1 MIKKLIFLF
10 IFYLF
15 MSEHFAM
22 AEKKSLSN
30 YLWENRLLI
39 ISFEKGDNEVKNS
52 TNEYIKKNQCQFDDR
67 NLKVIF
73 FENYKN
79 SNYQSPSY
87 ITGNTGNYGFWLV
100 GYDGGVKL
108 FSKDISIL
116 KDIFSTIDSM
126 PMRKDE
132 ISSKSSKCN

>member
-15 MSEHFAM
+15 LNTKLAM

-87 ITGNTGNYGFWLV
+87 ITGNYGFWLV

-108 FSKDISIL
+108 FSKEISIL
-116 KDIFSTIDSM
+116 KNIFSTIDSM
-126 PMRKDE
+126 PMRKNEMIND
-132 ISSKSSKCN
+132 KC

>member
-15 MSEHFAM
+15 LNTKLAM

-39 ISFEKGDNEVKNS
+39 ISLEKGNIE
-52 TNEYIKKNQCQFDDR
+52 IKKFTEEFIQKKQCEFDDR

-79 SNYQSPSY
+79 SNYQSPLY
-87 ITGNTGNYGFWLV
+87 ITGNFGFWLV

-108 FSKDISIL
+108 FSKDASIL
-116 KDIFSTIDSM
+116 KNIFSTIDSM

-132 ISSKSSKCN
+132 MSSKSIQCN

>member
-15 MSEHFAM
+15 MSVNFAM
-22 AEKKSLSN
+22 AAKKSLSN

-39 ISFEKGDNEVKNS
+39 ISFEKGDNKVKNS

-87 ITGNTGNYGFWLV
+87 ITGNYGFWLV

-116 KDIFSTIDSM
+116 KNIFSTIDSM

-132 ISSKSSKCN
+132 MSSKSRKCD

>member
-1 MIKKLIFLF
+1 MFKKFTFLI

-15 MSEHFAM
+15 MGNNFVM

-30 YLWENRLLI
+30 YLWENRLFI
-39 ISFEKGDNEVKNS
+39 ISYKKGNTDIKNS
-52 TNEYIKKNQCQFDDR
+52 IEKLIQKNQCEFDDR

-79 SNYQSPSY
+79 SNYQTPSY
-87 ITGNTGNYGFWLV
+87 VNNKFGFWLV

-108 FSKDISIL
+108 FSKDAIIIEN
-116 KDIFSTIDSM
+116 IFSTIDSM

-132 ISSKSSKCN
+132 MSSKISKCN

>member
-15 MSEHFAM
+15 MSVNFAM

-79 SNYQSPSY
+79 SNYQTPSY
-87 ITGNTGNYGFWLV
+87 VKNKFGFWLV
-100 GYDGGVKL
+100 GYDGGLKL

-116 KDIFSTIDSM
+116 NNIFSTIDSM
-126 PMRKDE
+126 PMRKNE
-132 ISSKSSKCN
+132 MSSKTSKCN

>member
-1 MIKKLIFLF
+1 
-10 IFYLF
+10 
-15 MSEHFAM
+15 MSVNFAM

-73 FENYKN
+73 LK
-79 SNYQSPSY
+79 
-87 ITGNTGNYGFWLV
+87 IIKILII
-100 GYDGGVKL
+100 KL
-108 FSKDISIL
+108 HHMLIINLDFG
-116 KDIFSTIDSM
+116 
-126 PMRKDE
+126 
-132 ISSKSSKCN
+132 

>member
-1 MIKKLIFLF
+1 MIKKLKFLL

-15 MSEHFAM
+15 MSVNFAM

-30 YLWENRLLI
+30 YMWENRLLI
-39 ISFEKGDNEVKNS
+39 ISFEKGDNEIKNS

-87 ITGNTGNYGFWLV
+87 VIGNFGFWLV
-100 GYDGGVKL
+100 GYDGGLKL

-116 KDIFSTIDSM
+116 NNIFSTIDSM
-126 PMRKDE
+126 PLRKNE
-132 ISSKSSKCN
+132 MSSKKSKCN

>member
-1 MIKKLIFLF
+1 MVKKLKFLLF
-10 IFYLF
+10 FYFL
-15 MSEHFAM
+15 MSVNFAM

-39 ISFEKGDNEVKNS
+39 ISYKKGNTDIKNS
-52 TNEYIKKNQCQFDDR
+52 IKKLIQKNQCEFDDR

-79 SNYQSPSY
+79 SNYQTPSY
-87 ITGNTGNYGFWLV
+87 VNNKFGFWLV

-108 FSKDISIL
+108 FSKDAIIIEN
-116 KDIFSTIDSM
+116 IFSTIDSM

-132 ISSKSSKCN
+132 MSSKSSKCN

>member
-15 MSEHFAM
+15 LNTNLAM

-39 ISFEKGDNEVKNS
+39 ISLETGNVEIKNF
-52 TNEYIKKNQCQFDDR
+52 TEEFIQKNQCEFDDR

-87 ITGNTGNYGFWLV
+87 IIGNFGFWLV

-108 FSKDISIL
+108 FSKDASIL
-116 KDIFSTIDSM
+116 KNIFSTIDSM

-132 ISSKSSKCN
+132 MSSKSIQCN

>member
-15 MSEHFAM
+15 MSVNFAM

-39 ISFEKGDNEVKNS
+39 ISFVKGDNEVKNS

-79 SNYQSPSY
+79 SNYQTPSY
-87 ITGNTGNYGFWLV
+87 VNNKFGFWLV
-100 GYDGGVKL
+100 GYDSGVKL

-116 KDIFSTIDSM
+116 KNIFNTIDSM
-126 PMRKDE
+126 PMRKNE
-132 ISSKSSKCN
+132 MSSKTSKCN

>member
-15 MSEHFAM
+15 MSFNFAM

-39 ISFEKGDNEVKNS
+39 ISFEKGDNEVKNF

-87 ITGNTGNYGFWLV
+87 VIGNFGFWLV

-108 FSKDISIL
+108 FSKDASIL
-116 KDIFSTIDSM
+116 KNIFSTIDSM

-132 ISSKSSKCN
+132 MSSKNIQCN

>member
-1 MIKKLIFLF
+1 MIIVFVITKV
-10 IFYLF
+10 
-15 MSEHFAM
+15 
-22 AEKKSLSN
+22 KSLSN

-39 ISFEKGDNEVKNS
+39 ISLEKGNVEIKNF
-52 TNEYIKKNQCQFDDR
+52 TEEFIQKNQCEFDDR

-87 ITGNTGNYGFWLV
+87 IIGNFGFWLV

-108 FSKDISIL
+108 FSKDASIL
-116 KDIFSTIDSM
+116 KNIFSTIDSM

-132 ISSKSSKCN
+132 MSSKSIQCN

>member
-15 MSEHFAM
+15 LNTKLAM

-39 ISFEKGDNEVKNS
+39 ISLEKGNIEIKNF
-52 TNEYIKKNQCQFDDR
+52 TEEFIQKNQCEFDDR

-79 SNYQSPSY
+79 SDYQSPSY
-87 ITGNTGNYGFWLV
+87 ITGNFGFWLV

-108 FSKDISIL
+108 FSKDASIL
-116 KDIFSTIDSM
+116 KNIFSTIDSM

-132 ISSKSSKCN
+132 MSSKSIQCN

>member
-1 MIKKLIFLF
+1 MIKKLKFLL

-15 MSEHFAM
+15 MSVNFAM

-39 ISFEKGDNEVKNS
+39 ISFEKGDNEIKNS

-87 ITGNTGNYGFWLV
+87 VIGNFGFWLV
-100 GYDGGVKL
+100 GYDGGLKL
-108 FSKDISIL
+108 FSKDLSIL
-116 KDIFSTIDSM
+116 NNIFSTIESM
-126 PMRKDE
+126 PMRKNE
-132 ISSKSSKCN
+132 ISSKKSKCN

>member
-1 MIKKLIFLF
+1 MIKKLKFLI

-15 MSEHFAM
+15 MSTNFAM

-30 YLWENRLLI
+30 YLWENRLLL
-39 ISFEKGDNEVKNS
+39 ISLEGGNIKTKNS
-52 TNEYIKKNQCQFDDR
+52 TKKFVRKNQCEFDDR

-73 FENYKN
+73 FENNKN
-79 SNYQSPSY
+79 FNYQTPSY
-87 ITGNTGNYGFWLV
+87 VNNNFGYWLV

-108 FSKDISIL
+108 FSKDASIL
-116 KDIFSTIDSM
+116 KNIFSTIDSM

-132 ISSKSSKCN
+132 MSSKSGQCN

>member
-15 MSEHFAM
+15 MSVNFAM
-22 AEKKSLSN
+22 AEKKSLSD

-67 NLKVIF
+67 NLKLIF

-79 SNYQSPSY
+79 SNYQTPSY
-87 ITGNTGNYGFWLV
+87 VNNKFGFWLV
-100 GYDGGVKL
+100 GYDSGVKL
-108 FSKDISIL
+108 FSKEISIL
-116 KDIFSTIDSM
+116 KNIFSTIDSM
-126 PMRKDE
+126 PMRKNE
-132 ISSKSSKCN
+132 MSSKTSKCN

>member
-15 MSEHFAM
+15 LNTNLAM

-39 ISFEKGDNEVKNS
+39 ISLEKGNIEIKNF
-52 TNEYIKKNQCQFDDR
+52 TEEFIQKKQCEFDDR

-79 SNYQSPSY
+79 SDYQSPSY
-87 ITGNTGNYGFWLV
+87 ITGNFGFWLV

-108 FSKDISIL
+108 FSKDASIL
-116 KDIFSTIDSM
+116 KNIFSTIDSM

-132 ISSKSSKCN
+132 MSSKSIQCN

>member
-15 MSEHFAM
+15 MSVNFAM

-39 ISFEKGDNEVKNS
+39 ISFEKGNNEVKNS
-52 TNEYIKKNQCQFDDR
+52 TNEYIRKNQCQFDER
-67 NLKVIF
+67 NLIVIF

-87 ITGNTGNYGFWLV
+87 ITGNFGFWLV

-116 KDIFSTIDSM
+116 KNIFSTIDSM
-126 PMRKDE
+126 PMRKNE
-132 ISSKSSKCN
+132 MLSKSSKCN

>member
-15 MSEHFAM
+15 LNTNLAM

-39 ISFEKGDNEVKNS
+39 ISLEKGNVEIKNF
-52 TNEYIKKNQCQFDDR
+52 TEEFIQKNQCEFDDR

-87 ITGNTGNYGFWLV
+87 ITGNFGFWLV

-108 FSKDISIL
+108 FSKDASIL
-116 KDIFSTIDSM
+116 ENIFSTIDSM

-132 ISSKSSKCN
+132 MSSKNIQCN

>member
-1 MIKKLIFLF
+1 MIKKLKFLL

-15 MSEHFAM
+15 MSVNFAM

-79 SNYQSPSY
+79 SNYQTPSY
-87 ITGNTGNYGFWLV
+87 IKGNFGFWLV

-108 FSKDISIL
+108 FSQDASIL
-116 KDIFSTIDSM
+116 KNIFSTIDRM

-132 ISSKSSKCN
+132 ISSKTGQCN

>member
-15 MSEHFAM
+15 LNTKLAM

-39 ISFEKGDNEVKNS
+39 ISLEKGNIEIKNFI
-52 TNEYIKKNQCQFDDR
+52 EEFIQKNQCEFDDR

-73 FENYKN
+73 LLVDTQENTYFN
-79 SNYQSPSY
+79 FLNRA
-87 ITGNTGNYGFWLV
+87 F
-100 GYDGGVKL
+100 YD
-108 FSKDISIL
+108 FIY
-116 KDIFSTIDSM
+116 FF
-126 PMRKDE
+126 
-132 ISSKSSKCN
+132 

>member
-1 MIKKLIFLF
+1 MIKKLKFLL
-10 IFYLF
+10 IFYFL
-15 MSEHFAM
+15 MSVNFAM

-39 ISFEKGDNEVKNS
+39 ISYKKGNTDIKNS
-52 TNEYIKKNQCQFDDR
+52 IKKLIQKNQCEFDDR

-79 SNYQSPSY
+79 SNYQTPSY
-87 ITGNTGNYGFWLV
+87 VNNKFGFWLV

-108 FSKDISIL
+108 FSKDAIIIEN
-116 KDIFSTIDSM
+116 IFSTIDSM
-126 PMRKDE
+126 PIRKDE

>member
-15 MSEHFAM
+15 LNTKLAM

-39 ISFEKGDNEVKNS
+39 ISLEKGNIEIKNF
-52 TNEYIKKNQCQFDDR
+52 TEEFIQKKQCEFDDR

-87 ITGNTGNYGFWLV
+87 IIGNFGFWLV

-108 FSKDISIL
+108 FSKDASIL
-116 KDIFSTIDSM
+116 KNIFSTIDSM

-132 ISSKSSKCN
+132 MSSKSIQCN

>member
-1 MIKKLIFLF
+1 MVKKLIFLF

-15 MSEHFAM
+15 LNTNLAM
-22 AEKKSLSN
+22 AEKKSFSN
-30 YLWENRLLI
+30 YLWENRLFI
-39 ISFEKGDNEVKNS
+39 ISFKKGDNEIKNFV
-52 TNEYIKKNQCQFDDR
+52 EEFIQKNQCEFDDR

-79 SNYQSPSY
+79 SNYQTPSY
-87 ITGNTGNYGFWLV
+87 VNNKFGFWLV

-108 FSKDISIL
+108 FSQDTSIIEN
-116 KDIFSTIDSM
+116 IFSTIDSM

-132 ISSKSSKCN
+132 MSSKSIQCN

>member
-1 MIKKLIFLF
+1 MIKKSKFLL

-15 MSEHFAM
+15 MSVNFAM

-87 ITGNTGNYGFWLV
+87 ITGNYGFWLV

-108 FSKDISIL
+108 FSKEISIL
-116 KDIFSTIDSM
+116 KNIFSTIDSM
-126 PMRKDE
+126 PMRKNE
-132 ISSKSSKCN
+132 MSSKTSKCN

>member
-15 MSEHFAM
+15 LNTNLAM

-39 ISFEKGDNEVKNS
+39 ISLEKGNIEIKNF
-52 TNEYIKKNQCQFDDR
+52 TEEFIQKNQCEFDDR

-87 ITGNTGNYGFWLV
+87 ITGNFGFWLV

-108 FSKDISIL
+108 FSKDASIL
-116 KDIFSTIDSM
+116 KNIFSTIDSM

-132 ISSKSSKCN
+132 MSSKSIQCN

>member
-1 MIKKLIFLF
+1 MIKKIIFLF

-15 MSEHFAM
+15 LNTNLAM

-39 ISFEKGDNEVKNS
+39 ISLEKGNVEIKNF
-52 TNEYIKKNQCQFDDR
+52 TEEFIQKNQCEFDDR

-79 SNYQSPSY
+79 SDYQSPSY
-87 ITGNTGNYGFWLV
+87 ITGNFGFWLV

-108 FSKDISIL
+108 FSKDASIL
-116 KDIFSTIDSM
+116 KNIFSTIDSM

-132 ISSKSSKCN
+132 MSSKSIQCN

>member
-15 MSEHFAM
+15 LNTKLAM

-39 ISFEKGDNEVKNS
+39 ISLEKGNIEIKNF
-52 TNEYIKKNQCQFDDR
+52 TEEFIQKNQCEFDDR

-79 SNYQSPSY
+79 SSYQSPSY
-87 ITGNTGNYGFWLV
+87 ITGNFGFWLV

-108 FSKDISIL
+108 FSKDASIL
-116 KDIFSTIDSM
+116 KNIFPTIDGM

-132 ISSKSSKCN
+132 MSSKSIQCN

>member
-15 MSEHFAM
+15 MSVNFAM

-79 SNYQSPSY
+79 SNYQTPSY
-87 ITGNTGNYGFWLV
+87 VSNKFGFWLV

-108 FSKDISIL
+108 FSKEISIL
-116 KDIFSTIDSM
+116 KKIFSTIDSM
-126 PMRKDE
+126 PMRKNE
-132 ISSKSSKCN
+132 MSSKTSKCN

>member
-15 MSEHFAM
+15 LNTKLAM

-39 ISFEKGDNEVKNS
+39 ISLEKGNIE
-52 TNEYIKKNQCQFDDR
+52 IKKFTEEFIQKKQCEFDDR

-79 SNYQSPSY
+79 SDYQSPSY
-87 ITGNTGNYGFWLV
+87 ITGNFGFWLV

-108 FSKDISIL
+108 FSKDASIL
-116 KDIFSTIDSM
+116 KNIFSTIDSM

-132 ISSKSSKCN
+132 MSSKSIQCN

>member
-1 MIKKLIFLF
+1 MFKKFTFLI

-15 MSEHFAM
+15 VGNNFVM

-39 ISFEKGDNEVKNS
+39 ISLEKGNIEIKNF
-52 TNEYIKKNQCQFDDR
+52 TEEFIQKKQCEFDDR

-79 SNYQSPSY
+79 SDYQSPSY
-87 ITGNTGNYGFWLV
+87 ITGNFGFWLV

-108 FSKDISIL
+108 FSKDASIL
-116 KDIFSTIDSM
+116 KNIFSTIDSM

-132 ISSKSSKCN
+132 MSSKSIQCN

>member
-15 MSEHFAM
+15 LNTKLAM

-39 ISFEKGDNEVKNS
+39 ISLEKGNIEMKNF
-52 TNEYIKKNQCQFDDR
+52 TEEFIQKNQCEFNDR

-87 ITGNTGNYGFWLV
+87 ITGNFGFWLV

-108 FSKDISIL
+108 FSKDASIL
-116 KDIFSTIDSM
+116 KNIFSTIDSM
-126 PMRKDE
+126 PIRKDE
-132 ISSKSSKCN
+132 MSSKSIQCN

>member
-15 MSEHFAM
+15 MSVNFAM

-39 ISFEKGDNEVKNS
+39 ISFEKGDKKIKNS
-52 TNEYIKKNQCQFDDR
+52 SNEYIKKNQCQFDDR

-73 FENYKN
+73 FENHKN
-79 SNYQSPSY
+79 SNYQTPSY
-87 ITGNTGNYGFWLV
+87 VNKKFGFWLV

-116 KDIFSTIDSM
+116 KNIFSTIDSM
-126 PMRKDE
+126 PMRKNE
-132 ISSKSSKCN
+132 MSSKTSKCN

>member
-15 MSEHFAM
+15 LNTNLAM

-39 ISFEKGDNEVKNS
+39 ISLEKGNVEIKNF
-52 TNEYIKKNQCQFDDR
+52 TEEFIQKNQCEFDDR

-73 FENYKN
+73 FENYEN

-87 ITGNTGNYGFWLV
+87 IIGNFGFWLV

-108 FSKDISIL
+108 FSKDASIL
-116 KDIFSTIDSM
+116 KNIFSTIDSM

-132 ISSKSSKCN
+132 MSSNSIQCN